1 MLCHLQG
8 QHICSVEQ
16 TSYEPK
22 SPSSP
27 SVPCCVFEGDTNGVK
42 KFAVNSYT
50 EWGEEG
56 VEFLYWAAHQ
66 LVSVPVPCLHSSYC
80 TLSGLPAVA
89 VLSPHADI
97 SGGQGARGG
106 QGVLG
111 HVHKVGAWA
120 AAMFY

>member
-50 EWGEEG
+50 EWGEG
-56 VEFLYWAAHQ
+56 GGGGRNFCTRQLTSLSQ
-66 LVSVPVPCLHSSYC
+66 SLCLVSTPHIAHCLGC
-80 TLSGLPAVA
+80 LLW
-89 VLSPHADI
+89 LC
-97 SGGQGARGG
+97 
-106 QGVLG
+106 
-111 HVHKVGAWA
+111 
-120 AAMFY
+120 